1 MLWSKNMQLIDANVI
16 LRYLLNDNRDMS
28 QKAREVVSSGA
39 YTKPEI
45 IAEVVYVL
53 SGVYQAARSDIQAYV
68 KEMLRFI
75 RCTERDAVV
84 YAMDVYASTSLDF
97 VDCLLVAYQALNKEA
112 VFTFDKK
119 LLKHLAKKCVQLGH
133 IRRALQD
140 AINRLPKSWDC
151 CSRYMECSNAK
162 RCVHPDPSLAL
173 ECGYRKILASG
184 KIYYGEN
191 RNVD

>member
-97 VDCLLVAYQALNKEA
+97 VDCLLVAYQALNEEA

-119 LLKHLAKKCVQLGH
+119 LLKHLAK
-133 IRRALQD
+133 
-140 AINRLPKSWDC
+140 
-151 CSRYMECSNAK
+151 
-162 RCVHPDPSLAL
+162 
-173 ECGYRKILASG
+173 
-184 KIYYGEN
+184 
-191 RNVD
+191 

>member
-1 MLWSKNMQLIDANVI
+1 VNLGD
-16 LRYLLNDNRDMS
+16 
-28 QKAREVVSSGA
+28 KAVS
-39 YTKPEI
+39 
-45 IAEVVYVL
+45 
-53 SGVYQAARSDIQAYV
+53 D
-68 KEMLRFI
+68 
-75 RCTERDAVV
+75 CAVP
-84 YAMDVYASTSLDF
+84 
-97 VDCLLVAYQALNKEA
+97 
-112 VFTFDKK
+112 
-119 LLKHLAKKCVQLGH
+119 LG
-133 IRRALQD
+133 RALQD

>member
-1 MLWSKNMQLIDANVI
+1 MQLIDANVI

-75 RCTERDAVV
+75 RCTERNAVA

-119 LLKHLAKKCVQLGH
+119 LLKHLAK
-133 IRRALQD
+133 
-140 AINRLPKSWDC
+140 
-151 CSRYMECSNAK
+151 
-162 RCVHPDPSLAL
+162 
-173 ECGYRKILASG
+173 
-184 KIYYGEN
+184 
-191 RNVD
+191 

>member
-75 RCTERDAVV
+75 RSTQRDAVV
-84 YAMDVYASTSLDF
+84 YAMDVYASTSFDF

-119 LLKHLAKKCVQLGH
+119 LLKHLAK
-133 IRRALQD
+133 
-140 AINRLPKSWDC
+140 
-151 CSRYMECSNAK
+151 
-162 RCVHPDPSLAL
+162 
-173 ECGYRKILASG
+173 
-184 KIYYGEN
+184 
-191 RNVD
+191 